1 MNEPRSIPGS
11 SVSSVPR
18 SSELAANPRPQRG
31 PETVINPERR
41 VTASVAPEDS
51 PAQTPASSSIV
62 RLLFPPND
70 DVENAAFDAP
80 RGIGLGHFSIVERIR
95 SGGMGAVFRAI
106 DQGLNRVVALKVLP
120 PALSRDPLIVQR
132 FKNEAQA
139 AAQLDHEN
147 IARVFYSGEEQGL
160 HFIAFE
166 YVTGVNVRELIQQ
179 QGRLP
184 IADAVNYALQIA
196 TALAHTS
203 AQGVVH
209 RDIKPSNII
218 ITPGGR
224 AKLVDLGLARKE
236 NRDEE
241 AADLTMAGTTLGT
254 FDYIS
259 PEQARDPRTA
269 DIRSDI
275 YSLGCTLYHMLTGV
289 PPYPEGTVL
298 QKLLQHQGDEAPDPA
313 QKNRAV
319 PENLSIVVRKMMAK
333 DPRRRYQNAEQLI
346 RDMMLVAGAMGLRS
360 VSPEGLVWLSANPEH
375 SSFWERH
382 LAWMATAAALLVI
395 VGYLEYGGS
404 ARAPRSADG
413 ASAERAFTRGQA
425 PDLPRFRPGT
435 AAQADDSSPRRTA
448 TVPQTATGLRVG
460 VRQVAADLKGS
471 GNSVADPSD
480 AAPEE
485 NSPNPLDDGDPAP
498 APFRPVPLDN
508 IDGSRNDGRFTVGP
522 RQDSSKRPLAVDPL
536 DPEPPDR
543 ERIVDK
549 NPDANAPGANSP
561 DTNPRGRDKGTA
573 ANSPGGS
580 GNGRA
585 APPRRDRDSEES
597 PIPSE
602 DEGYFLLGRDGTAD
616 RRFATLEAACS
627 EIRRDGAVIELRFDG
642 RRSESSVKINRRVEI
657 RAARGRHPVIEFRPR
672 VVVTDGGQVR
682 AISLPSGSLYLVGVE
697 MTLVVDDTISADQW
711 TMISVEHPDALRMER
726 VTATVVNPRMTP
738 ASIVELRPTA
748 GAMMPEMPMVGVQ
761 PRPPLEIEVADSLF
775 RGQSDLFMV
784 RHNEPARLAVRQ
796 CVVAVQ
802 GALLSSRGST
812 EAPQENSQLEL
823 KLEHVT
829 AGLGGGL
836 IKLDSG
842 QVRKVLPVQV
852 LAFDCIFSNAGSSPL
867 ISMTGNSPA
876 QDFRPLLIW
885 SGTNNVYDRIHTFWS
900 IVSMQDMGRTETWDF
915 AAWSEKWT
923 DSKEANA
930 REVGAG
936 HSLWSGRKPW
946 SNKPMTDLTAS
957 DFALDRRP
965 AQNNPAVAGGTNS
978 TDAGADLERIPRPGT
993 VLATDPA
1000 AAQRE

>member
-11 SVSSVPR
+11 SASSVTR
-18 SSELAANPRPQRG
+18 SAEVAANPRPQRG

-51 PAQTPASSSIV
+51 PSQTPANSSIV
-62 RLLFPPND
+62 RLLFPPSD

-80 RGIGLGHFSIVERIR
+80 RGIELGHFSIVERIR
-95 SGGMGAVFRAI
+95 SGGMGAVFRAL
-106 DQGLNRVVALKVLP
+106 DRGLNRVVALKVLP
-120 PALSRDPLIVQR
+120 PAHSRDPLIVQR

-184 IADAVNYALQIA
+184 VADAVNYALQIA

-236 NRDEE
+236 NRDDE

-313 QKNRAV
+313 QKNRGV

-375 SSFWERH
+375 TSFWERH

-404 ARAPRSADG
+404 AQAPRAADG
-413 ASAERAFTRGQA
+413 SPAERAFTRGQA
-425 PDLPRFRPGT
+425 PDLPGFRPGT
-435 AAQADDSSPRRTA
+435 VEPAGDTPSRRTA
-448 TVPQTATGLRVG
+448 PAPQTAAGLRVG

-471 GNSVADPSD
+471 GNSVVDSSEAAADRS
-480 AAPEE
+480 
-485 NSPNPLDDGDPAP
+485 SPNPRDDDQEP
-498 APFRPVPLDN
+498 APFRPIPLDN
-508 IDGSRNDGRFTVGP
+508 TDGSRNKGRFTVGP
-522 RQDSSKRPLAVDPL
+522 RSESSKRSLSIDPL
-536 DPEPPDR
+536 DPGPPDR
-543 ERIVDK
+543 ERIVDRNADG
-549 NPDANAPGANSP
+549 NPADANS
-561 DTNPRGRDKGTA
+561 RGRDKGTA
-573 ANSPGGS
+573 ANPPGGS
-580 GNGRA
+580 GTGRVPA
-585 APPRRDRDSEES
+585 PRRDRESDES

-697 MTLVVDDTISADQW
+697 LTLFVDDTISADQW

-761 PRPPLEIEVADSLF
+761 PRPPLEIEVADSLL
-775 RGQSDLFMV
+775 RGQCDLFMV
-784 RHNEPARLAVRQ
+784 RHTEPARLAVKQ

-812 EAPQENSQLEL
+812 ETPQENSQLEL

-842 QVRKVLPVQV
+842 QVRKVLPVQI

-867 ISMTGNSPA
+867 VSMTGNSPA
-876 QDFRPLLIW
+876 QDFRPLLLW
-885 SGTNNVYDRIHTFWS
+885 SGTNNVYDRIHTYWS

-936 HSLWSGRKPW
+936 QSLWSGRRPW
-946 SNKPMTDLTAS
+946 SSKPMTDLTAS
-957 DFALDRRP
+957 DFALDRRA

-993 VLATDPA
+993 VLAIDPA